1 MNFKQHYILLDGL
14 RGAAALMVLW
24 YHVFEGFAFAGGTM
38 IETFNHGHLGVDFF
52 FMLSGFVI
60 SYAYD
65 DRWKTPSRRVAE
77 TPSRDVTPVASKQQ
91 STVNGQQ
98 STVNSQQ
105 STVNSLSI
113 ISFFKRRLIRLQPM
127 VVMGAV
133 IGLITYL
140 IQGGVRWDGT
150 AMSFHWIMMAFFLA
164 IFLIPVHPGA
174 PYDIR
179 GNGEMY
185 PLNGPSWS
193 LFFEYIGNILYALF
207 IRKLSNRSL
216 AFLCGITGILWIAF
230 VTYDISGYDMIGIG
244 WTLDAVNFCGGL
256 LRMLFPFTLG
266 MLMSRRFAD
275 NRQRTTDNSQSA
287 VPEPVEGKVWH
298 FGKLGDRTIF
308 WLSVIVMFGLF
319 SMPYITKTGGIS
331 LNGIYELLCII
342 LVFPA
347 IIWFGASA
355 NITNSFTTKLCKFLG
370 DISYPLYIV
379 HYPVM
384 YLFYSW
390 LIDNELYTLGAT
402 WHVVLLVIVTNVTL
416 AYACLKLYDEP
427 VRRRLNSELRTQNS
441 ELRTQNSELR
451 TQN

>member
-65 DRWKTPSRRVAE
+65 DRWKTTRLQDHKTTSQCQKSE
-77 TPSRDVTPVASKQQ
+77 SASK
-91 STVNGQQ
+91 SASKSVSESVSKVN
-98 STVNSQQ
+98 VW
-105 STVNSLSI
+105 
-113 ISFFKRRLIRLQPM
+113 SFFKRRLIRLQPM

-174 PYDIR
+174 PYDVR

-244 WTLDAVNFCGGL
+244 WTLDAVNFSGGL

-266 MLMSRRFAD
+266 MLMSRRFRDKRLMAND
-275 NRQRTTDNSQSA
+275 KCQSLSLSQCLSQSQRSESM
-287 VPEPVEGKVWH
+287 VRVNGQSL
-298 FGKLGDRTIF
+298 FYFSI
-308 WLSVIVMFGLF
+308 IVMFVLF
-319 SMPYITKTGGIS
+319 SMPYITKTGSIS
-331 LNGIYELLCII
+331 LNGIYELSCII

-347 IIWFGASA
+347 IIWFGAEA

-402 WHVVLLVIVTNVTL
+402 WPVVLLVMATNIAL

-441 ELRTQNSELR
+441 ELRTLKL
-451 TQN
+451 